1 MRCDLFL
8 FLKFYL
14 LIIEINSDTWFLRSS
29 ICCCCSCTALT
40 SGTTIDEIT
49 GDRHIETL
57 LHNIGHKNG
66 SQKMKLC
73 ITSVK
78 DFQVIDIQDIIHCEA
93 SGNYSNFHFLNHPLI
108 CASKPIH
115 EYETLLGDSNF
126 VRIHKSFLVNLEH
139 IKEYIR
145 GEGGSV
151 LLSNGHEVEVSRRKK
166 DLLMERM
173 KAYYKF

>member
-1 MRCDLFL
+1 MTCGIFL

-14 LIIEINSDTWFLRSS
+14 LITWFLRSS

-73 ITSVK
+73 IPSVK

-126 VRIHKSFLVNLEH
+126 VRIHKSFLVNLE
-139 IKEYIR
+139 
-145 GEGGSV
+145 V